1 MRTHSL
7 HRTISGPWS
16 EMVCVLAKACCLLP
30 TTGVTPGQLGSAALR
45 CRSAGPRQSGSNTQS
60 LGYGV
65 GQERPKCGSTPTL
78 SLRRTS
84 RPSAALSSYW
94 AHSQGQPEP
103 TCGKFRTPRIGR
115 SWSPSSSRATKRRRS
130 STTEH
135 SFLGIGTSHLPSS
148 QAESVTMCE
157 VRSVTYVSGRSNSLT
172 IQAQT
177 DSSRFS
183 LRSRRRRPLN
193 DYPERSARA

>member
-1 MRTHSL
+1 M
-7 HRTISGPWS
+7 P
-16 EMVCVLAKACCLLP
+16 
-30 TTGVTPGQLGSAALR
+30 
-45 CRSAGPRQSGSNTQS
+45 SAGWP
-60 LGYGV
+60 LGLRTTATWLEYRLALIDIV
-65 GQERPKCGSTPTL
+65 GN
-78 SLRRTS
+78 
-84 RPSAALSSYW
+84 
-94 AHSQGQPEP
+94 
-103 TCGKFRTPRIGR
+103 PRIAPRVEADAG
-115 SWSPSSSRATKRRRS
+115 AANQIGVV
-130 STTEH
+130 TTEH